1 MATLIRDIRIAAP
14 PGAVWALVGD
24 PGRLA
29 EWWPIESCRMEGSTR
44 WVGLATGLVF
54 EEEILL
60 VDSERRRLQY
70 SIVNNPLI
78 RDHLATVDVLT
89 DGDGSTVLY
98 ETTCLP
104 DVLALVNSGASG
116 AALREA
122 KRILEGTT

>member
-1 MATLIRDIRIAAP
+1 MATLQRDIRIATAP
-14 PGAVWALVGD
+14 DAVWALVGD

-29 EWWPIESCRMEGSTR
+29 EWWPVASCRMEGSTR

-60 VDSERRRLQY
+60 VDPERRRLQY

-78 RDHLATVDVLT
+78 RDHLATVDVIA
-89 DGDGSTVLY
+89 DGAGSTVVY

-122 KRILEGTT
+122 KRILEADA

>member
-1 MATLIRDIRIAAP
+1 MATLQRDIRIATAP
-14 PGAVWALVGD
+14 DAVWALVGD

-29 EWWPIESCRMEGSTR
+29 EWWPVASCRMEGSTR

-54 EEEILL
+54 EESILL
-60 VDSERRRLQY
+60 VDPERRRLQY

-78 RDHLATVDVLT
+78 RDHLATVDVIA
-89 DGDGSTVLY
+89 DGDGSTVVY

-122 KRILEGTT
+122 KRILEADA